1 MWVLPLPESCP
12 MSASVEIT
20 NLSPGQ
26 LNILLLQVMREI
38 DETEED
44 LRRYV
49 VEAVESEN
57 AYRMA
62 KATTYI
68 KTEGTVDARR
78 MAVDLATQDQRLAAH
93 LADGLKAATFE
104 RLRDLRAKLSAVQS
118 MSLNSRVQ
126 EELTRAPQPK
136 WTRGQ

>member
-1 MWVLPLPESCP
+1 
-12 MSASVEIT
+12 MSSALDTT
-20 NLSPGQ
+20 NLNPGQ
-26 LNILLLQVMREI
+26 LNAMLLDIMREI
-38 DETEED
+38 DETEDD

-49 VEAVESEN
+49 VESVESEN
-57 AYRMA
+57 TYRMA

-78 MAVDLATQDQRLAAH
+78 SAVDLATQEQRLAAH
-93 LADGLKAATFE
+93 LADGMKQATFE
-104 RLRDLRAKLSAVQS
+104 RLRDLRAKLSGIQS

-136 WTRGQ
+136 WSRGQ